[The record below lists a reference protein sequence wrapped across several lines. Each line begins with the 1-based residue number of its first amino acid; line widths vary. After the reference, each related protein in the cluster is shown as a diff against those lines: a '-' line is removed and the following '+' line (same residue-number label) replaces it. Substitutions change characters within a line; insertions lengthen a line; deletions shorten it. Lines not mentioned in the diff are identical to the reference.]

1 MNTPHHLDTP
11 HLVRHRFDLPD
22 GLDCPVDH
30 LLLVAG
36 PLGLR
41 AVLWP
46 NDLDGSRAKHRVPL
60 EASTEG
66 TNEAIERAA
75 HQLSEYFVGARTE
88 FDLPLDPVGT
98 TFQKEVWF
106 GLARIPFGQT
116 TSYGKQAVDLG
127 RPSAVRAV
135 AAANGRNPLSIVLPC
150 HRIIGADGSLT
161 GFAAGLE
168 AKAWLLRHEGA
179 ALFS

>member
-1 MNTPHHLDTP
+1 MIHEPGTL
-11 HLVRHRFDLPD
+11 LRHRFEVPD
-22 GLDCPVDH
+22 GLNCPVDH
-30 LLLVAG
+30 LLLVAS
-36 PLGLR
+36 PAGLR

-46 NDLDGSRAKHRVPL
+46 NDLDGSRPKDRVPL
-60 EASTEG
+60 DATTEG
-66 TNEAIERAA
+66 VNEAIERAV
-75 HQLSEYFVGARTE
+75 HQLGEYFSGRRTE

-98 TFQKEVWF
+98 AFQKEVWF

-127 RPSAVRAV
+127 RPRAVRAV
-135 AAANGRNPLSIVLPC
+135 ASANGRNPISIVLPC

-168 AKAWLLRHEGA
+168 AKAWLLKHEGA
-179 ALFS
+179 VLFG

>member
-1 MNTPHHLDTP
+1 MSTPRLSATP
-11 HLVRHRFDLPD
+11 QLISHRLDLPD
-22 GLDCPVDH
+22 GIDCPVEH

-60 EASTEG
+60 HSTTEG
-66 TNEAIERAA
+66 TSEVIELSAK
-75 HQLSEYFVGARTE
+75 QLTQYFLGGRTE
-88 FDLPLDPVGT
+88 FDLPLDPIGT
-98 TFQKEVWF
+98 PFQKEVWF

-116 TSYGKQAVDLG
+116 TSYGKQAVELG

-135 AAANGRNPLSIVLPC
+135 ASANGRNPLSIVLPC
-150 HRIIGADGSLT
+150 HRIVGADGSLT

-168 AKAWLLRHEGA
+168 AKAWLLRHEGS
-179 ALFS
+179 ALFA